1 MTVFKP
7 RKYEVQVTD
16 NTIVLNV
23 EFKWSES
30 SQELFT
36 EAAKQKILAAADL
49 DTLWWDVTYEYIRG
63 NLGEE
68 RNVLECWF
76 GSFDDQKTFI
86 ITKDG
91 DGDIASLGNF
101 VPYGT
106 ATVTATLKGFA
117 NKQD

>member
-1 MTVFKP
+1 MTAFKP

-16 NTIVLNV
+16 NTIKLNV

-30 SQELFT
+30 SQELLT
-36 EAAKQKILAAADL
+36 EETKQKVLAAADL

-63 NLGEE
+63 SLGEG

-76 GSFDDQKTFI
+76 GTFDDTKTYVL
-86 ITKDG
+86 TKEGG
-91 DGDIASLGNF
+91 DLSQLGDF
-101 VPYGT
+101 VCYGE
-106 ATVTATLKGFA
+106 ATVTVTLNGFA